1 MKNLL
6 LISIIAFFGFTYVT
20 AQNIK
25 YGSKIGVNIANISGD
40 ETDDLNTRTL
50 LHAGAVAEIVISDEF
65 SFQPELL
72 YSAQGAKS
80 NYSETLDEVTF
91 RYTSVKLEYINIPL
105 LAKYYVVESLSLEAG
120 PQVGFLITADREFE
134 KTDNGE
140 TETGEKDIL
149 DEIKGI
155 DFGLNFGLGYKLES
169 GIFLAARY
177 NLGLSDINDFEGT
190 DQYKNQNQIIQ
201 VSVGYF
207 F

>member
-1 MKNLL
+1 MKSLL
-6 LISIIAFFGFTYVT
+6 FILTIFLFGFTNII

-25 YGSKIGVNIANISGD
+25 YGSKIGVNIANITGD
-40 ETDDLNTRTL
+40 ATDNLNTKIL
-50 LHAGAVAEIVISDEF
+50 LHAGAVAEIMISDEF
-65 SFQPELL
+65 SFQAELL

-80 NYSETLDEVTF
+80 DYSETLDEVTF
-91 RYTSVKLEYINIPL
+91 RYTSVKLEYINVPL
-105 LAKYYVVESLSLEAG
+105 LAKFYVTEGFSLEAG
-120 PQVGFLITADREFE
+120 PLVGFLITADREFE

-155 DFGLNFGLGYKLES
+155 DFGIDFGLAYKLDS

-177 NLGLSDINDFEGT
+177 NLGLSNISDVEGADDF
-190 DQYKNQNQIIQ
+190 KNQNRVIQ
-201 VSVGYF
+201 LSAGYF